1 VGSLSEAAEMETNG
15 HWSEAPNR
23 LDPHLPQKPRLLCFE
38 DWNHLKAPLV
48 VITRCSFLAAVTVKR
63 PPEKRRQFLQW
74 HAMTV
79 GRSGPTTVY
88 RTEPQRQ
95 RPDLRPLRLIMG

>member
-1 VGSLSEAAEMETNG
+1 LSEAAEMETNG

-23 LDPHLPQKPRLLCFE
+23 LEPHLPQKPRLACFE
-38 DWNHLKAPLV
+38 DWNHLKEPLF

-74 HAMTV
+74 QAMTV
-79 GRSGPTTVY
+79 GRRGPTTVY

-95 RPDLRPLRLIMG
+95 RPDLRPLRLSMGKRA

>member
-1 VGSLSEAAEMETNG
+1 METNG

-23 LDPHLPQKPRLLCFE
+23 LEPHLPQKPRLLCFE
-38 DWNHLKAPLV
+38 DWNHLKAPFFLM
-48 VITRCSFLAAVTVKR
+48 TRCSFLVAVTVKR

-79 GRSGPTTVY
+79 GRSGPAMTNL
-88 RTEPQRQ
+88 TEPHRQ
-95 RPDLRPLRLIMG
+95 RPSCRRFCLLIYTWT